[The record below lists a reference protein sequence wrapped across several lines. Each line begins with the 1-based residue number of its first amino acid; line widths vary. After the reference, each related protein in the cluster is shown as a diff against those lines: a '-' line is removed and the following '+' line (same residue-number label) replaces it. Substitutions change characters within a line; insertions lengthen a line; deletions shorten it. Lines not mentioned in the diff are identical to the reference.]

1 MERPL
6 SEKEME
12 VIINDVVDKYGY
24 DFSEYSKAS
33 MMRRINYLFI
43 TDRFVSFAE
52 MRYRIK
58 NDEQYLPRFI
68 ECITVSV
75 TEMFRDPHFYRA
87 LAADVLPV
95 LATYPLIRIWHAGCA
110 TGEEVYSMA
119 IMLKEANLLHKSL
132 LYATDISPVALEKA
146 INGIYSLSHMQLYS
160 ENYINAGGKH
170 ILSDYYHAQYESAKL
185 DASLRAR
192 MVFSTHNLAMDS
204 SFNEFQLI
212 LCRNVLIYFDHNLQN
227 KVFKLFDNSLERLGF
242 LALGTKESLRFSSI
256 SQRYKQGNVKEKI
269 WRKMKGQE
277 DMS

>member
-1 MERPL
+1 MEHPL
-6 SEKEME
+6 SEHEME
-12 VIINDVVDKYGY
+12 IVLGDVVDKYGY

-33 MMRRINYLFI
+33 MLRRINYLFI
-43 TDRFVSFAE
+43 TDKFVSFAE

-58 NDEQYLPRFI
+58 NDDDYLPRFI

-75 TEMFRDPHFYRA
+75 TEMFRDPHFYKT
-87 LAADVLPV
+87 LASEVLPT
-95 LATYPLIRIWHAGCA
+95 LATYPFIRIWHAGCS

-132 LYATDISPVALEKA
+132 LYATDLSPVALDRA
-146 INGIYSLSHMQLYS
+146 NNGIYSLSQMKLYS

-170 ILSDYYHAQYESAKL
+170 SLSDYYHAQYQSAKF

-227 KVFKLFDNSLERLGF
+227 KVFKLFDNSLEKLGF

-256 SQRYKQGNVKEKI
+256 AQRYKQGNVKEKI

-277 DMS
+277 DLK

>member
-146 INGIYSLSHMQLYS
+146 NNGIYSLSQMQLYS

-170 ILSDYYHAQYESAKL
+170 SLSDYYHAQYESAKL

-256 SQRYKQGNVKEKI
+256 SQRYKQSNVKEKI

-277 DMS
+277 DMG